1 MEYIDGREDVIMAE
15 FIDIYS
21 YMVWGDYNKR
31 INELASI
38 ALDETWSFANKS
50 DNSILKNYL
59 KYTFYK
65 LQEENKI
72 LETDKYCVFNTGLFN
87 TYYSPIYV
95 QGVKDTSVEQ
105 GWKFKCFCTEFE
117 LLHIEIFDFPQRADY
132 FSGSNSLVF
141 DWHYEIK
148 VNYRHILEDEENRKR
163 LPEVVLNSDK
173 PERELKGAI
182 EESINRVMANYKLAV
197 PQYFNGKIQLL
208 LPLYFGK
215 ENRPYL
221 ALTLTKV
228 ENGNTGYYLA
238 YTCLTM
244 DMAYNNARLIAK
256 PESNW
261 LLPQNID

>member
-1 MEYIDGREDVIMAE
+1 MSELINVYD
-15 FIDIYS
+15 
-21 YMVWGDYNKR
+21 YMSWGDYNKR
-31 INELASI
+31 IAELANI
-38 ALDETWSFANKS
+38 ALDEIWSFSNKS

-65 LQEENKI
+65 LQEENKV

-87 TYYSPIYV
+87 KYYSPIYAF
-95 QGVKDTSVEQ
+95 GIKDEVVEQ

-117 LLHIEIFDFPQRADY
+117 LLHNDIFIFPQRADY
-132 FSGSNSLVF
+132 FSESSSLVF
-141 DWHYEIK
+141 NWHYEIK

-163 LPEVVLNSDK
+163 LPDVVLNSEK

-182 EESINRVMANYKLAV
+182 DESINRVMANYKLAV

-215 ENRPYL
+215 DSKPYL

-228 ENGNTGYYLA
+228 ENENSGYYLG

-261 LLPQNID
+261 LLPQNIH

>member
-1 MEYIDGREDVIMAE
+1 MGNLIDVYD
-15 FIDIYS
+15 
-21 YMVWGDYNKR
+21 YMFWGDYNKR
-31 INELASI
+31 INELAS
-38 ALDETWSFANKS
+38 LTLPESWSFANKS

-59 KYTFYK
+59 KYTFFK
-65 LQEENKI
+65 LQEEDKD

-87 TYYSPIYV
+87 AYYSPIYV
-95 QGVKDTSVEQ
+95 QGVKDISVDQ
-105 GWKFKCFCTEFE
+105 GWRFKNFCTEFE
-117 LLHIEIFDFPQRADY
+117 LLHTEIFKFPNRADY
-132 FSGSNSLVF
+132 FSKSNDLVF
-141 DWHYEIK
+141 DWHYDIK
-148 VNYRHILEDEENRKR
+148 VNYKHILEDEENRKR
-163 LPEVVLNSDK
+163 LPEVVLKAEK

-197 PQYFNGKIQLL
+197 PQYFSGKIQLL

-215 ENRPYL
+215 ENKPCL

-228 ENGNTGYYLA
+228 ENENSGYYLA
-238 YTCLTM
+238 HTCLTM